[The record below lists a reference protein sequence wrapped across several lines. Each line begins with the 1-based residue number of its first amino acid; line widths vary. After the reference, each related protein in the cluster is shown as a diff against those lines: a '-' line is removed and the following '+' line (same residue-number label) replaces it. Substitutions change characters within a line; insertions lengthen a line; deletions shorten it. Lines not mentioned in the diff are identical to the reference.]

1 MYLELEG
8 AERDTYSLQEELK
21 VHNQCI
27 AVVVDDDLLVLAV
40 VLVLV
45 EQQGAGLQDERVWSF
60 LTGCACR
67 SSSSSSIPQ

>member
-8 AERDTYSLQEELK
+8 AERDTYSLQGELK

-27 AVVVDDDLLVLAV
+27 AVVVDYDLLVLAV

-60 LTGCACR
+60 LTCANCHSSCR
-67 SSSSSSIPQ
+67 SL

>member
-1 MYLELEG
+1 VYLELEG
-8 AERDTYSLQEELK
+8 AERDTYSLQGKLM
-21 VHNQCI
+21 VHNQCT

-40 VLVLV
+40 VLDHA
-45 EQQGAGLQDERVWSF
+45 EQQGAGVQNERVWSF

>member
-8 AERDTYSLQEELK
+8 AERDTYSLQGELR
-21 VHNQCI
+21 VHNQCT
-27 AVVVDDDLLVLAV
+27 AVVVDDDLLVLAG
-40 VLVLV
+40 
-45 EQQGAGLQDERVWSF
+45 QQGAGVQNERVWSF